1 MIREEAPREGRLSS
15 LRRQAPRV
23 HCITNYVT
31 AGAVADAVLAVGGSP
46 IMAQG
51 RQEAEEVTSICQS
64 LVLNMGTME
73 EWTPEA
79 MIRAGRRANALGHP
93 VVLDPVGITAS
104 RFRKEAACRI
114 LNKVRPSVIRGNE
127 SELLELLRLLGGF
140 GVPDRGAACG
150 VDSISEASQ
159 EQRMETV
166 KALQKQ
172 TEAVVVMTGKMDL
185 IAGEKCLYQV
195 MNGHPLMG
203 RITGSGCMLDGV
215 IGAFCG
221 AETGSLEEGAA
232 AAVCAHGFCGE
243 LAAGASGE
251 PYAGTGS
258 FRVRFLDY
266 LSSLDD
272 ETLERGKRIEIFR

>member
-1 MIREEAPREGRLSS
+1 MIGEGTSGEGRLSR
-15 LRRQAPRV
+15 LRRLAPRV

-79 MIRAGRRANALGHP
+79 MIRAGRRANAMGHP

-114 LNKVRPSVIRGNE
+114 LDKVRPSVIRGNE
-127 SELLELLRLLGGF
+127 SELLELLRLLGGC
-140 GVPDRGAACG
+140 GVPDRGAVCG
-150 VDSISEASQ
+150 VDSLSKASK
-159 EQRMETV
+159 EQRIESV
-166 KALQKQ
+166 KALWQQ
-172 TEAVVVMTGKMDL
+172 TGAVVVMTGKTDL

-221 AETGSLEEGAA
+221 AETGSLEEGAT
-232 AAVCAHGFCGE
+232 AAVCAHGLCGE

-266 LSSLDD
+266 LSNLDD